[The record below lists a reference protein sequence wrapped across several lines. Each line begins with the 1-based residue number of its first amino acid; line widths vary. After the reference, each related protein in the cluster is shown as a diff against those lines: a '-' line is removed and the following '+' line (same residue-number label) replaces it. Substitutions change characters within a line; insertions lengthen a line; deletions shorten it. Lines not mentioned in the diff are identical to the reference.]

1 LGKQRA
7 VCGFSW
13 LLRVIDHEAV
23 LMDPKLFSSWV
34 HRSVVLLK
42 RRFGR
47 QASSQQPVAL
57 LAKIDWIVQVI
68 PQQAIKA
75 MRVLS
80 ARKIVIGRP
89 KHGVELHEAG
99 VGMERF
105 TTALGL
111 YGGVL
116 QWRAE
121 RPPTASSENPFYMK
135 WYLLGLGARGMC
147 MWCSGIWYLVWLK
160 FDTCGIRHWRRKP
173 PDGQEAMS

>member
-1 LGKQRA
+1 
-7 VCGFSW
+7 

-47 QASSQQPVAL
+47 QANSQQPVAL

-99 VGMERF
+99 AGMERF

-121 RPPTASSENPFYMK
+121 RPPTALREPILHEMVPSTYWDLELVVCVCGVLVF
-135 WYLLGLGARGMC
+135 
-147 MWCSGIWYLVWLK
+147 GIWS
-160 FDTCGIRHWRRKP
+160 G
-173 PDGQEAMS
+173 